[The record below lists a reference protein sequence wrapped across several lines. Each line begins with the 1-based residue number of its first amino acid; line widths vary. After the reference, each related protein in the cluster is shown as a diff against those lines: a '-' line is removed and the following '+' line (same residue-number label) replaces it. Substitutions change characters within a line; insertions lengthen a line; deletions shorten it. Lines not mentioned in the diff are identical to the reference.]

1 MLPTDD
7 DCQGAER
14 QYDHILY
21 PGAVPR
27 SMIPSLILALT
38 TYPLSTLGQTIGLI
52 QTQTDVQ
59 TLGQSMLPP
68 DGRS

>member
-1 MLPTDD
+1 MLPADD
-7 DCQGAER
+7 DRQGTER

-21 PGAVPR
+21 PGAVSR

-38 TYPLSTLGQTIGLI
+38 TYPLSTLGHTIGLI

-59 TLGQSMLPP
+59 TLGQSLLSP